1 MTTTSVSLGRRRLF
15 VAAGNRLVARAWQ
28 LWRALIARKQV
39 MTLLEADDRMLAD
52 IGLTR
57 SDVIGS
63 LQLPMDADPSHHLI
77 RARADHRRSRSRRAS

>member
-15 VAAGNRLVARAWQ
+15 VEAGNRLVARAWQ
-28 LWRALIARKQV
+28 LWRALIARRQV

-63 LQLPMDADPSHHLI
+63 LQVPADADPSHHLI
-77 RARADHRRSRSRRAS
+77 QARAERMSSRPRRRS